1 MCRACCRL
9 FLTWYNPVTED
20 DSKLRHILGTFFPLY
35 ASMSRA
41 NQDCIEEALLP
52 TLRDNIQC
60 SNENSTSAFLDMF
73 KYSQSF
79 PSHYL

>member
-1 MCRACCRL
+1 MIRSVVSGKLLSRL

-41 NQDCIEEALLP
+41 NQVCRKFYLQDQLGFKQGFKIYLSNSLLAGK
-52 TLRDNIQC
+52 LR
-60 SNENSTSAFLDMF
+60 F
-73 KYSQSF
+73 K
-79 PSHYL
+79 